1 MVFDAQDR
9 SLALFKGTF
18 LQMCS
23 HCPVDP
29 VGPQA
34 SIRMGEGGGREPG
47 RASSGSAS
55 SSRVC
60 NLRAVSNNTV
70 ALSGA
75 CAKALVQND
84 LQCYSCCLCI
94 RSSQMTKG
102 QTSRIAVLFT
112 TLALSACGSQG
123 AQPEQISEGGD
134 PQTPA
139 TPPVVETPRQS
150 TNSEGGNT
158 PTAGTEPVVEVPR
171 TNSEDGERSPARS
184 PPVVEETRQSTASGK
199 VSTSLRL
206 TLTYS
211 RVTSSLLFF

>member
-1 MVFDAQDR
+1 
-9 SLALFKGTF
+9 
-18 LQMCS
+18 
-23 HCPVDP
+23 
-29 VGPQA
+29 
-34 SIRMGEGGGREPG
+34 
-47 RASSGSAS
+47 
-55 SSRVC
+55 
-60 NLRAVSNNTV
+60 
-70 ALSGA
+70 
-75 CAKALVQND
+75 
-84 LQCYSCCLCI
+84 
-94 RSSQMTKG
+94 MTKG

-211 RVTSSLLFF
+211 EKILVPKGSELKINVQDSTGQTIFSNKIKTDHDAPPYRVEVPLRKDISYPLIVDAELLSKIGHRFSEHVNIVRSGLQGANTVTIRLQKQ